1 MDENGYL
8 NLLQTILKKGVKKQ
22 DRTGIGTLS
31 VFGEQLK
38 FSLENDTLP
47 IITTK
52 KVFTKAIIYELLWF
66 ISGKTDSKILEEN
79 NVNIWKLN
87 SSRDFLSKR
96 GLEHYNEGDIG
107 PMYGYQLRHFNAKYI
122 DCNSNY
128 KCKGIDQLKNIIHEI
143 KNNPDSRRHIMT
155 TFNPSTVNESV
166 LYPCHGIS
174 IQFYVNDNELSCMM
188 TQRSSDTFLG
198 LCFNITS
205 YSLLTHMIA
214 KICNLKAKALIIN
227 LGDTHIYLNHIE
239 QVKEQL
245 SRKPLPF
252 PKLEIER
259 NIIDIDDFNFSDF
272 NIIGYKYHPAIKAP
286 MAV

>member
-155 TFNPSTVNESV
+155 TFNPSAVNESV